1 MYLEELV
8 LDGFK
13 SYATR
18 TVVGDWDPE
27 FNAITGLNGSGKSN
41 ILDAICFVLG
51 ISTLAHVRA
60 SNLQDLVYKR
70 GQAGVNKASVSVIF
84 NNINKDTSPPG
95 YHDHD
100 KITITRQIIIGGR
113 NKYLVNGVNKNQQ
126 DVANLFQSVQ
136 LNINNPNF
144 LIMQGKITKV
154 LNMKPQEI
162 LNMIEEAAGTRMFE
176 EHKEKAIKTMDKK
189 DTRLDNISNLLE
201 TEVSSKLDKLR
212 QEKRVLLE
220 YQKIDAELGQLQRFV
235 VAYDYLHANEKVV
248 ELTNSIETMGQ
259 HIKHLETMNSYLSED
274 IHELD
279 GKICEIM
286 EEKQKNGS
294 KNSELDKLIK
304 ELAKNLVK
312 MTTQHNLK
320 LETIEDEQKNK
331 QTLIESLSEIE
342 ANIEESIKKEAKLS
356 SECASTLEQNE
367 RHVANTRKLEE
378 LLQNLTTGVSSSSG
392 QDGGYMD
399 QLRAAKQ
406 QVSSSVSKAQQTQL
420 KITHITN
427 ELQDAIP
434 KAKVAERQN
443 GNIVNDLKI
452 SEGVIKMLQEQI
464 CSIAFDPKE
473 EENLL
478 KSRQSQQIRL
488 DELDEAINE
497 LESTMSKFQFSYSD
511 PTPNFDRLKVKGL
524 VAELINISKEN
535 LDSSTALEVCAGGKL
550 YNVVV
555 ESEIVG
561 TQLLQK
567 GKLKHRVTIIPL
579 NKITAFSVDKKFIS
593 RAKSLAPGKVQLALD
608 LVGSDEELAVVM
620 DYVFGSTLVCKDT
633 ATAKLVTFD
642 NGVRLRSVTY
652 DGDTYDPSGQLSG
665 GSKSSSSGAL
675 LRMLRLKD
683 LKKQRA
689 DVNALIA
696 KINADL
702 NQCLRTKEILGGLQQ
717 SLDLKTHE
725 QNSLE
730 NRLKNNPGM
739 QIVQHVAQLQKTLTE
754 LQESMADCA
763 RCKSDGEKSIVNIEK
778 EIKELSSDRGSKLKS
793 IQEKIAEGKRQILKA
808 QPLVYKMQQDINV
821 TKEETEQLR
830 RDATQLQEQLKSID
844 ELICSLVAECT
855 QLEKLK
861 ISAEKEYQD
870 GNAKLECEQST
881 HIICEKK
888 LDLLQ
893 DEKRKKKQNIED
905 SKLELQTLV
914 RDFSK
919 LESEKSHFAHV
930 ATNLEKS
937 HVWIQDK
944 KKLFGKQ
951 DTEFDFQQHDMRECR
966 KRLSQLNESHSK
978 IQKSVDPQVL
988 EKFDKVEKKET
999 SLKQRL
1005 ATVRKDR
1012 TKIQE
1017 TIHTLDELKR
1027 EKLIETWT
1035 KVNRDFGL
1043 IFGDLLPGNTCK
1055 LEASEGQ
1062 DITEGLEIKVCL
1074 GGAWKQSLTEL
1085 SGGQR
1090 SLIALS
1096 LILSLLQFKPAPMYI
1111 LDEVDSALDLSH
1123 TQNIG
1128 QLLKSRFKGSQ
1139 FIVVSL
1145 KDGMFNNA
1153 NVLYRTKFVDGVSKV
1168 DRIASKEVR
1177 RVPLNATPGKLRT
1190 PAFLHTRRQSVLTEN

>member
-51 ISTLAHVRA
+51 ISTLAH
-60 SNLQDLVYKR
+60 
-70 GQAGVNKASVSVIF
+70 
-84 NNINKDTSPPG
+84 DTSPPG

-488 DELDEAINE
+488 DELDEAGFNWTTLFTILIYAN
-497 LESTMSKFQFSYSD
+497 
-511 PTPNFDRLKVKGL
+511 NICFDRLLMNLKAPCLNFSFRTLIPRPTSIDSKSRGLLQNSSTFQKKILIVPLLWKFVL
-524 VAELINISKEN
+524 VAS
-535 LDSSTALEVCAGGKL
+535 C
-550 YNVVV
+550 
-555 ESEIVG
+555 
-561 TQLLQK
+561 
-567 GKLKHRVTIIPL
+567 TI
-579 NKITAFSVDKKFIS
+579 
-593 RAKSLAPGKVQLALD
+593 AKSLAPGKVQLALD

-702 NQCLRTKEILGGLQQ
+702 NQCLRTKEILEGLQQ

-763 RCKSDGEKSIVNIEK
+763 RCKSDGEKSIAE
-778 EIKELSSDRGSKLKS
+778 
-793 IQEKIAEGKRQILKA
+793 IAEGKRQILKA